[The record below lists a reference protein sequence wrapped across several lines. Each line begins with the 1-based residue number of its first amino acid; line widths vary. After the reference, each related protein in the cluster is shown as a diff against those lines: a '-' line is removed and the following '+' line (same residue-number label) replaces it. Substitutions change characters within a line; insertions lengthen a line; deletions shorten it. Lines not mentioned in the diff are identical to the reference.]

1 MCLAFSVS
9 PMAHPMSPTERSWGC
24 PLEWATV
31 YRIKDKVGRSLPPGV
46 RATARKHPDSLY
58 STISGVYLSKLHHI
72 TQHFMR
78 T

>member
-46 RATARKHPDSLY
+46 RATARKLTPL
-58 STISGVYLSKLHHI
+58 TIFDVYLSNI
-72 TQHFMR
+72 TSHNIS
-78 T
+78 